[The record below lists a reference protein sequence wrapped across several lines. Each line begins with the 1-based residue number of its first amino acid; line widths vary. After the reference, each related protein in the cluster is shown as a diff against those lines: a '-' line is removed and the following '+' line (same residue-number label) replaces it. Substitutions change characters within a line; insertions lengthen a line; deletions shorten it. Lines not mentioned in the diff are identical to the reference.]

1 MQVCRPALPALLSLG
16 RRCCRAWQWCWQ
28 PGRFSSSVD
37 SLSSVSSSGVLT
49 LCACTS
55 LCRSPPAI
63 QSETRDVSRDGTLLL
78 HFMSHFSL
86 SLFSFEVKEES
97 LLRRTIPTHCNK
109 KRARNDVSIFLTLLS
124 YPEGGKSLV
133 REDVE
138 KMWKS
143 RVCVW

>member
-1 MQVCRPALPALLSLG
+1 M
-16 RRCCRAWQWCWQ
+16 
-28 PGRFSSSVD
+28 
-37 SLSSVSSSGVLT
+37 
-49 LCACTS
+49 S

-63 QSETRDVSRDGTLLL
+63 QSSETRDVSRDGTLLL

-97 LLRRTIPTHCNK
+97 LLREPYQHIATK